1 MIKIV
6 GSCGLITQKFEM
18 TLTKNTFIGE
28 YSYSLDSKGRINIPS
43 KFRQVLSKDNQNTF
57 VITRGL
63 DSCIWIYPLIRWKQ
77 IEKDLRSLSSL
88 SKIHR
93 AFVRNTA
100 RYATPSTYDK
110 QGRIKLTPSLIEYS
124 FLNKE
129 ILIIGMVNKIEIWD
143 PNQLSKID
151 NNISKINPE
160 EYDALSDKIVL

>member
-1 MIKIV
+1 
-6 GSCGLITQKFEM
+6 M

-28 YSYSLDSKGRINIPS
+28 YSYSLDSKGRINVPS
-43 KFRQVLSKDNQNTF
+43 KFRKVLSNDNDNTF
-57 VITRGL
+57 VITRGM
-63 DSCIWIYPLIRWKQ
+63 DSCVWVYPLIQWKD
-77 IEKDLRSLSSL
+77 IERNLRNLSSL

-93 AFVRNTA
+93 AFVRNTV

-124 FLNKE
+124 FLKKD

-143 PNQLSKID
+143 PIQLSKVD
-151 NNISKINPE
+151 TDISKINPE

>member
-1 MIKIV
+1 
-6 GSCGLITQKFEM
+6 M

-43 KFRQVLSKDNQNTF
+43 KFRQAMSEDNLETF

-63 DSCIWIYPLIRWKQ
+63 DPCIWVYPLIQWQQ
-77 IEKDLRSLSSL
+77 IEKDLKSLSSL

-110 QGRIKLTPSLIEYS
+110 QGRIKLTPSLVEYS
-124 FLNKE
+124 FLKKD

-143 PNQLSKID
+143 PIQLNKVD
-151 NNISKINPE
+151 TNISKINPE